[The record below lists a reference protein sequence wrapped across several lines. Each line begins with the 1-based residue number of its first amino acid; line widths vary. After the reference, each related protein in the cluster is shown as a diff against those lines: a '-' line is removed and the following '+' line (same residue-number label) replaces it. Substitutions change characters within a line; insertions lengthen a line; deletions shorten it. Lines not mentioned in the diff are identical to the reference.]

1 MPDAGDFEKNNAS
14 ASPASWDDAFAA
26 LPVET
31 PTAAGWERVQARLP
45 AATTPRMRRR
55 WPLWLA
61 TAAALA
67 LVMVVP
73 LRVLPPA
80 EVDVPVPAA
89 QVSTASPSAPAPSAV
104 AVAADVATPIAAES
118 PSVSMPVV
126 HRKKPSRARIAPAQ
140 RPVRTAAE
148 PAGTT
153 RLATEDA
160 TVQPIESLHA
170 ESAQLEQLLA
180 MVRDERVANAT
191 SAALSSDLDAHIAGI
206 DDALAE
212 PGLDTTERDRL
223 WQQRVDALQQLVGIE
238 TTNRLLSARGERFNA
253 SLVSID

>member
-1 MPDAGDFEKNNAS
+1 MPDAGDFETRNA
-14 ASPASWDDAFAA
+14 PALPTSWGDAFAA

-45 AATTPRMRRR
+45 TATMPRVRRR

-67 LVMVVP
+67 LVAMVP
-73 LRVLPPA
+73 LRMLPPTEA
-80 EVDVPVPAA
+80 DAIAPTV
-89 QVSTASPSAPAPSAV
+89 QVSTASTSS
-104 AVAADVATPIAAES
+104 VAAVGPDVSTPIADADPRPAS
-118 PSVSMPVV
+118 IPVAS
-126 HRKKPSRARIAPAQ
+126 RNKPARAPRIAPAQ

-153 RLATEDA
+153 RLAAEDA
-160 TVQPIESLHA
+160 IGQPIESLHA

-180 MVRDERVANAT
+180 MVRDERVASAT
-191 SAALSSDLDAHIAGI
+191 SVALSSDLDDHIAGI
-206 DDALAE
+206 DSALAQ
-212 PGLDTTERDRL
+212 PGLDAIDRDRL
-223 WQQRVDALQQLVGIE
+223 WQKRVDALQQLVGIE
-238 TTNRLLSARGERFNA
+238 TTNRLLSARGEHFNA